1 MIYRFVKKWYFFTK
15 LLYNDFVK
23 YIKKGII
30 MADMFDSKVALF
42 HKDAD
47 DQFSA
52 LKILAD
58 EMINSGAAKDS
69 FYDAIVEREKVFA
82 TGLSLNNG
90 MCVAI
95 PHTDP
100 EHVNKTQVG
109 FISLNNPVEFIE
121 MGTEDKKIGVT
132 MMFMLALKE
141 AHEQLDMLMKLMDMF
156 QNDDLMERFAKVD
169 NYDDYYNLILEAGLN
184 SKGDE

>member
-1 MIYRFVKKWYFFTK
+1 MP
-15 LLYNDFVK
+15 N
-23 YIKKGII
+23 
-30 MADMFDSKVALF
+30 MFDAKIALF
-42 HKDAD
+42 HRDASN
-47 DQFSA
+47 QEEA

-58 EMINSGAAKDS
+58 EMMNSGVAKETFFDG
-69 FYDAIVEREKVFA
+69 IITRERNFA

-100 EHVNKTQVG
+100 EHVNRTQVG

-121 MGTEDKKIGVT
+121 MGTDDTKIPVT

-156 QNDDLMERFAKVD
+156 QNDELMEKFAAVD
-169 NYDDYYNLILEAGLN
+169 NYEDYYRLIEEAGLN
-184 SKGDE
+184 TEE